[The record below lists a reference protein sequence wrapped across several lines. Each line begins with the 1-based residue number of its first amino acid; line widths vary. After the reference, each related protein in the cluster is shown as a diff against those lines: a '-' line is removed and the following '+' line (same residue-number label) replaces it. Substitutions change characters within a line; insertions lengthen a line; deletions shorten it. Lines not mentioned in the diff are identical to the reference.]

1 MIFKDYYKIL
11 ALETNKVNLDEIKVA
26 YREQAK
32 KFHPDVNKG
41 NTKAEERFKDINE
54 AYKILSNSQS
64 RKKYDRAWNTH
75 VGKKKAKE
83 ANKTKKSASEDIF
96 SMLFGSS
103 NKEEKKINYK
113 EKIKAKKIPIQGEN
127 VETEIKISIKD
138 AFYGKGKD
146 LSLRTVDG
154 KMKTFSI
161 NIPEGIRNGEKIRL
175 LGQGK
180 EGKNGGRNGDL
191 LIKVNIENDSRFKL
205 FGSDIHE
212 DIYISPWEAALG
224 AKVEADTIEDKLAVY
239 IPKGIQTGETIEIEE
254 KGYKDGKGGRGKLI
268 LKTKIMVP
276 KNITEQEKDLYKKLE
291 QISKFEPRKIYRK

>member
-83 ANKTKKSASEDIF
+83 TNKTKKSASEDIF

-103 NKEEKKINYK
+103 NKEEKEINYK

-127 VETEIKISIKD
+127 VETEIKISIQD

-224 AKVEADTIEDKLAVY
+224 AKIEADTIEDKLAVY

-276 KNITEQEKDLYKKLE
+276 KNITEQERDLYKKLE